1 MKIMLCSVCF
11 TVIMML
17 MVTNLKIAN
26 AQNGPFW
33 DNLMAKY
40 WADSRV
46 KQLILV
52 EHIGGS
58 DAKVK
63 FYVKSQ
69 ENPLSWS
76 LLLSCNGFVGKNGIG
91 KEKEGDLKTPTGEYD
106 IFCAVGI
113 KDNPGT
119 KAKYIKLD
127 EHIYCAEG
135 PYYNRLVDDR
145 DVPLKEIMKY
155 DGDPMSDGSPQFDY
169 GLFMAYNKERR
180 LGKGS
185 QIYLHCTGPNPY
197 TMGCVAISEENMKFI
212 LQHVDNSVKICIY
225 PL

>member
-52 EHIGGS
+52 QHIGGS

-69 ENPLSWS
+69 ENPLS
-76 LLLSCNGFVGKNGIG
+76 LIAC
-91 KEKEGDLKTPTGEYD
+91 
-106 IFCAVGI
+106 
-113 KDNPGT
+113 
-119 KAKYIKLD
+119 
-127 EHIYCAEG
+127 
-135 PYYNRLVDDR
+135 
-145 DVPLKEIMKY
+145 VPVRITLRAA
-155 DGDPMSDGSPQFDY
+155 SS
-169 GLFMAYNKERR
+169 GLIP
-180 LGKGS
+180 S
-185 QIYLHCTGPNPY
+185 
-197 TMGCVAISEENMKFI
+197 AI
-212 LQHVDNSVKICIY
+212 HATAR
-225 PL
+225 